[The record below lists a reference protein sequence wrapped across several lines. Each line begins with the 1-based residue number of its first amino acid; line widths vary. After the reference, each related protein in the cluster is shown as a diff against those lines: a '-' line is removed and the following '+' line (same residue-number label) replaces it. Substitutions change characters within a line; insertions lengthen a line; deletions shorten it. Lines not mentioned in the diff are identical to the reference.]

1 MDLEY
6 EDHPAL
12 QTLSCPICTYPAM
25 PIVVRLP
32 CGHIFCKVHI
42 LEWLKTNA
50 TCPMCKTE
58 FEKKDILED
67 KIIEEIINTLKVSC
81 PQKELGCDWLGERG
95 KLLNHLKNSCQYMTY
110 KCIYP
115 KCNYVGLTKDKEEHE
130 KNCEWKPYTC
140 ELKGCNFKGYLGDK
154 EHHENVCELKLIA
167 CPNYLNGNGC
177 TMDKIMRKDF
187 QEHLWHCK
195 FFVKD
200 LPWIIQKSDEIQ
212 IQLKNDFTYFEDQT
226 KKIL

>member
-1 MDLEY
+1 LLIKDDPEISISYMDLEY

-12 QTLSCPICTYPAM
+12 QTLSCPICTCPAM

-32 CGHIFCKVHI
+32 CGHIFCKAHI

-58 FEKKDILED
+58 FEKKGIVED

-95 KLLNHLKNSCQYMTY
+95 KLLDHLKNSCQYMTY
-110 KCIYP
+110 KCIYS

-130 KNCEWKPYTC
+130 KICEWKPYVC
-140 ELKGCNFKGYLGDK
+140 DLKGCNFKGYLGDK
-154 EHHENVCELKLIA
+154 QHHENVCEWKYVA

-177 TMDKIMRKDF
+177 QMNKIMRKDF
-187 QEHLWHCK
+187 QVNIT
-195 FFVKD
+195 FN
-200 LPWIIQKSDEIQ
+200 I
-212 IQLKNDFTYFEDQT
+212 Y
-226 KKIL
+226 